1 MAIVDVV
8 KCDFAPNVLAWKF
21 PSSELSSWTQLIVS
35 ESQEA
40 LLLKEGKA
48 VGPFSA
54 GRHVL
59 SSDNYPL
66 LNSLLKI
73 PFGRSPYTA
82 EVWFVQKAFNLSIK
96 WGTPTAMQLEDPKYH
111 IMLPVRAFGQY
122 GVAID
127 NCAKF
132 LIKLNGTLPAFTTS
146 TLTSY
151 FKGIIATQTQNLI
164 SQYLVQKEI
173 SILHIAAHL
182 DEISNHLQEKL
193 SQFTENYGIK
203 IVNFAVNSITTDE
216 NDPAVKKLR
225 EVLAAKLEMDVLG
238 FNYQQKR
245 SFDTMETAAGNSSS
259 NGLLGAGIGLGMGVG
274 FGVPMGNFAQQMTQN
289 MGAAA
294 MQPNMQ
300 YHNVATQ
307 AHNSPDQDFKEK
319 AGNPEGIK
327 CNVCGAISAPGS
339 KFCPNCGDIFFL
351 CPVCGTDNPVTA
363 EFCTQCHAPLPLTC
377 SKCGSLNPAS
387 STFCTECGNALGS
400 SCPKCGK
407 IVSRG
412 KKFCPDCG
420 TKMETPQS

>member
-182 DEISNHLQEKL
+182 DVSKDTIRAWIKKGTIPFHKVGRQYKFRVSEVDAWVESGESADADKQ
-193 SQFTENYGIK
+193 TE
-203 IVNFAVNSITTDE
+203 E
-216 NDPAVKKLR
+216 
-225 EVLAAKLEMDVLG
+225 E
-238 FNYQQKR
+238 
-245 SFDTMETAAGNSSS
+245 
-259 NGLLGAGIGLGMGVG
+259 
-274 FGVPMGNFAQQMTQN
+274 
-289 MGAAA
+289 
-294 MQPNMQ
+294 
-300 YHNVATQ
+300 
-307 AHNSPDQDFKEK
+307 
-319 AGNPEGIK
+319 
-327 CNVCGAISAPGS
+327 
-339 KFCPNCGDIFFL
+339 
-351 CPVCGTDNPVTA
+351 
-363 EFCTQCHAPLPLTC
+363 
-377 SKCGSLNPAS
+377 
-387 STFCTECGNALGS
+387 
-400 SCPKCGK
+400 
-407 IVSRG
+407 
-412 KKFCPDCG
+412 
-420 TKMETPQS
+420 